1 MKIVVLDGHALNPG
15 DLSWAD
21 LERLGPTEIYDRT
34 DQDLIFE
41 RICDAPVVLTNK
53 TVLNGETMR
62 RLPKLRYVGVIA
74 TGYNIVDMEAA
85 RDLHITVTY
94 VPSYGTA
101 SVAQFTFALLLE
113 LCHRVGQHNQA
124 VRSGGWSASKD
135 WCFWQSPLVE
145 LAGKTM
151 GLIGFGRIGRQVA
164 KIADAMGMS
173 VIATSVRGS
182 EAPSF
187 PDFRWASLDEILVQS
202 DVVSLHCP
210 LLPET
215 EGLIDAKRL
224 ARMKRS
230 AFLINTSRGRLV
242 VEQDLANALNAERL
256 AGAAVD
262 VLSSEPPN
270 PDNPLLAARNCIV
283 TPHIAWATREAR
295 ARLMASAIENVMAF
309 LNGNSQN
316 VVCD

>member
-1 MKIVVLDGHALNPG
+1 MKIVVLDGHTLNPG
-15 DLSWAD
+15 DLSWSD

-34 DQDLIFE
+34 DQDSIFD
-41 RICDAPVVLTNK
+41 RICDAQVVLTNK
-53 TVLNGETMR
+53 TLLNGETMR
-62 RLPKLRYVGVIA
+62 RLPKLRYVGVMA
-74 TGYNIVDMEAA
+74 TGYNIVDMETAG
-85 RDLHITVTY
+85 DLGITVTN
-94 VPSYGTA
+94 VPAYGTA

-113 LCHRVGQHNQA
+113 LCHRVGQHYQA
-124 VRSGGWSASKD
+124 VRTGGWSASKD

-164 KIADAMGMS
+164 RIADAMGMR
-173 VIATSVRGS
+173 VIATSARNS
-182 EAPSF
+182 KAPSYPNF
-187 PDFRWASLDEILVQS
+187 KWASLDDVLVQS

-210 LLPET
+210 LLAET
-215 EGLIDAKRL
+215 EDLINAKRL

-242 VEQDLANALNAERL
+242 VDQDLANALNAERL
-256 AGAAVD
+256 AGAAAD

-283 TPHIAWATREAR
+283 TPHIAWATKEAR
-295 ARLMASAIENVMAF
+295 ARLMATAIDNVMAF
-309 LNGNSQN
+309 LKGSSQN